1 MNTAEYCIM
10 IEVCFRERERESIKM
25 GKPMNTAEY

>member
-10 IEVCFRERERESIKM
+10 IEVCFRERESIKM
-25 GKPMNTAEY
+25 GKPMNTAES